1 MWVWVWAHTGTVIN
15 HRSVGYFMYHKLPLP
30 LVYFSWKPQ
39 FFYFCRGTVARM
51 QNFNVQKIAS
61 LAPIAH
67 FFTFL
72 LETGVG
78 ASVGRMGGGRRDLT
92 TPRRRSALAR
102 GEGIRAA
109 LCFALKLS
117 LS

>member
-1 MWVWVWAHTGTVIN
+1 
-15 HRSVGYFMYHKLPLP
+15 MYHKLPLP

-72 LETGVG
+72 LERLAWVRPWAVWGADGETGCE
-78 ASVGRMGGGRRDLT
+78 A
-92 TPRRRSALAR
+92 AR
-102 GEGIRAA
+102 
-109 LCFALKLS
+109 LS
-117 LS
+117 